1 MSPAVSNADFARLI
15 FRVYGPSPATKQL
28 LKVIALLGVSCVTV
42 NTVAALACAVA
53 RVVLP
58 F

>member
-1 MSPAVSNADFARLI
+1 MSPAVSNADFARLM

-28 LKVIALLGVSCVTV
+28 LKIIVLLGVSCVTV
-42 NTVAALACAVA
+42 NTAVA
-53 RVVLP
+53 VAYAIARAVLP